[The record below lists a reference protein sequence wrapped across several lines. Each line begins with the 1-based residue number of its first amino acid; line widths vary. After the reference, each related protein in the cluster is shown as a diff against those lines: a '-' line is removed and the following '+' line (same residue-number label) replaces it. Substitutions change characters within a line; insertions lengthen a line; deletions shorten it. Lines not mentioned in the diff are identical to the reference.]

1 MPAAKLGEQSALTVD
16 GVWLPAVFWHQ
27 CVVAVDLDTLSSCHG
42 QLQVHGALGSH
53 HTWGEWIAC
62 TQCYAWLDACMHGPV
77 AWSHVL
83 THPTHSPTVSSSS
96 SWKVHPRPA
105 AKPATPP
112 AIQTPLQR
120 PKHPSS
126 NPNTPS
132 ATQTG
137 RSASHK
143 SVRVIVGS
151 DWS

>member
-83 THPTHSPTVSSSS
+83 TNQRTVQLCQALLPGRCIQGPQQSL
-96 SWKVHPRPA
+96 
-105 AKPATPP
+105 PP
-112 AIQTPLQR
+112 HQQS
-120 PKHPSS
+120 KHPSS
-126 NPNTPS
+126 DPKTPP
-132 ATQTG
+132 ATQTPHQQPKLADQQVT
-137 RSASHK
+137 SLC
-143 SVRVIVGS
+143 V
-151 DWS
+151 